1 MLQAWANHH
10 LYAFFSSLGQLARAP
25 LPSLM
30 TAAVI
35 GIALALP
42 AGLYLLLENAIKISE
57 GWDNSVYM
65 SLFLHNDI
73 HDEQAEI
80 LAAELRNH
88 PSISHVRLITRAQAL
103 EEYRQL
109 SGFNDAINALDD
121 NPLPTVVV
129 VSPILSG
136 SDTAQA
142 LLTELQK
149 LPQVDIA
156 QFDMRWLQRLFAM
169 MDIGR
174 RGVLI
179 LALLLSL
186 AVILVIGNTIRLA
199 VQNRQAE
206 IEINK
211 LFGATDSFIRRPFL
225 YTGLWFGLGGGI
237 IAALLVELSLR
248 TLAAPVQQLAA
259 LYASEYQLIHLN
271 PHITALMLA
280 SSMLL
285 GLLGAWLAVARHL
298 YKIQPR

>member
-1 MLQAWANHH
+1 MFQAWINHH

-57 GWDNSVYM
+57 GWDNSVYI
-65 SLFLHNDI
+65 SLFLKPEI
-73 HDEQAEI
+73 SDEQAEI
-80 LAAELRNH
+80 LAAELRGH
-88 PSISHVRLITRAQAL
+88 AAISQVRLITRLQAL

-109 SGFNDAINALDD
+109 SGFSDAIKALDE
-121 NPLPTVVV
+121 NPLPAVLVI
-129 VSPILSG
+129 SPRLNSG
-136 SDTAQA
+136 DSASA
-142 LLTELQK
+142 LLAELQT
-149 LPQVDIA
+149 LPAVEIA
-156 QFDMRWLQRLFAM
+156 QFDMRWLQRLYAM
-169 MDIGR
+169 MDIVR
-174 RGVLI
+174 RGVLV
-179 LALLLSL
+179 LALLLAL

-237 IAALLVELSLR
+237 IAALLVEVSLR
-248 TLAAPVQQLAA
+248 TLAPPVHQLAA
-259 LYASEYQLIHLN
+259 LYASDYQLIHLN
-271 PHITALMLA
+271 VRITLLILG
-280 SSMLL
+280 SSMFL